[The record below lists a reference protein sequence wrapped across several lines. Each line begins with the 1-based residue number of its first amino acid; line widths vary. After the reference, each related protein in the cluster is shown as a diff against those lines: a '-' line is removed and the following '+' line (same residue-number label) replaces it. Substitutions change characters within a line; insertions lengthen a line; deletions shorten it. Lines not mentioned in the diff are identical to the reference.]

1 MQALEPPMARAL
13 ELAWESFRAGSLGVG
28 ATISRHGE
36 VIATG
41 RNRMAERDPGE
52 DVLAGTSLAHAEMNV
67 LAKLRWGT
75 PADGL
80 ELWTTLQPCIQ
91 CLGAI
96 RLSSVPKV
104 YVLAPDPLFRGIE
117 RVRELNEFVAR
128 RWPEIV
134 EVRVDEWA
142 AVSLLLHTH
151 FVTFWGVTLDGWD
164 EALPSIA
171 ALARD
176 LIASGELMHLAAEA
190 TPLAGVATALWD
202 RLGACVPDVER
213 IAEVQPT

>member
-1 MQALEPPMARAL
+1 MARAL
-13 ELAWESFRAGSLGVG
+13 ELGWESFRAGSLGVG
-28 ATISRHGE
+28 ATVSRHGE

-41 RNRMAERDPGE
+41 RNRMAERDPGD

-67 LAKLRWGT
+67 LAKLNVGIDE
-75 PADGL
+75 DGL

-96 RLSSVPKV
+96 LLSPVRKV
-104 YVLAPDPLFRGIE
+104 HVLAPDPLFRGIE
-117 RVRELNEFVAR
+117 RVRDLNEFLAR

-142 AVSLLLHTH
+142 AFSLLLPAH
-151 FVTFWGVTLDGWD
+151 FVTFWGMTLDGWD
-164 EALPSIA
+164 QALPSIA
-171 ALARD
+171 GLARD
-176 LIASGELMHLAAEA
+176 LIASGELIHLAAEA
-190 TPLAGVATALWD
+190 VPMAEAATALGD

-213 IAEVQPT
+213 IAAVRPT